1 MATFIYGSVIVAKN
15 NDSQNPG
22 TSKFTGTGSS
32 TPAATNGGLE
42 STTNAQTFAD
52 SNTNTLTASI
62 DSLRCKC
69 DEGLVWSSLQRA
81 CIENPCDLEYEVF
94 NEETE
99 NCDPINGLCV
109 YWENCE
115 RTCGSSSKQD
125 CSTKD
130 GGSFYEGL
138 DSRKCIDLLAIPTF
152 TTPTGC
158 KKCYYCTGPGT
169 FSYKYIDTLE
179 FEGDNLDCTQ
189 LGNIDEN
196 YTKYY
201 NEAPQGCKACYG
213 CENEG
218 FVSTYATNCNSLTRL
233 ADPGTDPGEGSCC
246 AFDERESGT
255 IFGVKGRYKNGKRIC
270 CLDEKCFSQEC
281 ECLALYHGYDNA
293 NLGML
298 SCRELA
304 IDINNLNEE
313 IRFWTRQKVRDIQ
326 PGPCPAGAWCLD
338 LDSQPENFISLSSGG
353 GGGFISPCPDREAA
367 CSEGNYA
374 DYIRS
379 RAGNADIV
387 FVENG
392 TCQDFP
398 STTTEIYLPLSSS
411 SDPNIEFTVQR
422 SINPIACCLTPTP
435 TPTTSRTPTVTPTP
449 TISPTL
455 TETVTVTPTPSVTT
469 SVTPT
474 LSNTPTATPTNTV
487 TSSVTATATTTPTN
501 TATPS
506 ATATST
512 ATATPTPTSTST
524 PTATATSTPTAT
536 ATSTATATPTVT
548 PSSSY
553 TTPSGQWYKEL
564 P

>member
-1 MATFIYGSVIVAKN
+1 MATFIYGPVIVAKN

-32 TPAATNGGLE
+32 TPEAANGGLK
-42 STTNAQTFAD
+42 STTEAKAFAD
-52 SNTNTLTASI
+52 INANVFTASI
-62 DSLRCKC
+62 DGLRCKC
-69 DEGLVWSSLQRA
+69 DEGQIWSVLQRA
-81 CIENPCDLEYEVF
+81 CIENPCDLEFEVF

-99 NCDPINGLCV
+99 NCDPIEGFCWQWDGCQQLCGPS
-109 YWENCE
+109 
-115 RTCGSSSKQD
+115 TKQD
-125 CSTKD
+125 CADAGVSWTFDK
-130 GGSFYEGL
+130 GGTFDDCATLIAMEY
-138 DSRKCIDLLAIPTF
+138 DSDIFPRPDN
-152 TTPTGC
+152 C

-169 FSYKYIDTLE
+169 YDYIYVDNIELE
-179 FEGDNLDCTQ
+179 GGCSSHSPENDNSP
-189 LGNIDEN
+189 
-196 YTKYY
+196 YY
-201 NEAPQGCKACYG
+201 DFPPDKCKTCYG
-213 CENEG
+213 CSVDNSS
-218 FVSTYATNCNSLTRL
+218 FLRVYAERCSDIQSLSD
-233 ADPGTDPGEGSCC
+233 AGTDPGERSCC
-246 AFDERESGT
+246 EFQERESGT
-255 IFGVKGRYKNGKRIC
+255 VFGVKGRYKNGKRIC

-281 ECLALYHGYDNA
+281 ECLALYHGYDLA

-298 SCRELA
+298 SCREYA

-338 LDSQPENFISLSSGG
+338 LNSQPENFTPLSGGGG

-367 CSEGNYA
+367 CSEGDYG

-398 STTTEIYLPLSSS
+398 STTTEIFLPLSSS
-411 SDPNIEFTVQR
+411 LDSNIQFTVQR

-435 TPTTSRTPTVTPTP
+435 TPTPSV
-449 TISPTL
+449 
-455 TETVTVTPTPSVTT
+455 TPSVTPT
-469 SVTPT
+469 ITPT
-474 LSNTPTATPTNTV
+474 STPTAT
-487 TSSVTATATTTPTN
+487 S
-501 TATPS
+501 
-506 ATATST
+506 TST
-512 ATATPTPTSTST
+512 ATATP
-524 PTATATSTPTAT
+524 
-536 ATSTATATPTVT
+536 T

>member
-1 MATFIYGSVIVAKN
+1 MATFIYGPVIVAKN

-32 TPAATNGGLE
+32 TPEAANGGLK
-42 STTNAQTFAD
+42 STTEAKAFAD
-52 SNTNTLTASI
+52 INANVFTASI
-62 DSLRCKC
+62 DGLRCKC
-69 DEGLVWSSLQRA
+69 DEGQIWSVLQRA
-81 CIENPCDLEYEVF
+81 CIENPCDLEFEVF

-99 NCDPINGLCV
+99 NCDPIEGFCWQWDGCQQLCGPS
-109 YWENCE
+109 
-115 RTCGSSSKQD
+115 TKQD
-125 CSTKD
+125 CADAGVSWTFDK
-130 GGSFYEGL
+130 GGTFDDCATLIAMEY
-138 DSRKCIDLLAIPTF
+138 DSDIFPRPDN
-152 TTPTGC
+152 C

-169 FSYKYIDTLE
+169 YDYIYVDNIELE
-179 FEGDNLDCTQ
+179 GGCSSHSPENDNSP
-189 LGNIDEN
+189 
-196 YTKYY
+196 YY
-201 NEAPQGCKACYG
+201 DFPPDKCKTCYG
-213 CENEG
+213 CSVDNSS
-218 FVSTYATNCNSLTRL
+218 FLRVYAERCSDIQSLSD
-233 ADPGTDPGEGSCC
+233 AGTDPGERSCC
-246 AFDERESGT
+246 EFQERESGT
-255 IFGVKGRYKNGKRIC
+255 VFGVKGRYKNGKRIC

-281 ECLALYHGYDNA
+281 ECLALYHGYDLA

-298 SCRELA
+298 SCREYA

-338 LDSQPENFISLSSGG
+338 LNSQPENFTPLSGGG

-367 CSEGNYA
+367 CSEGDYG

-398 STTTEIYLPLSSS
+398 STTTEIFLPLSSS
-411 SDPNIEFTVQR
+411 LDSNIQFTVQR

-435 TPTTSRTPTVTPTP
+435 TPTPSV
-449 TISPTL
+449 
-455 TETVTVTPTPSVTT
+455 TPSVTPT
-469 SVTPT
+469 ITPT
-474 LSNTPTATPTNTV
+474 STPTAT
-487 TSSVTATATTTPTN
+487 S
-501 TATPS
+501 
-506 ATATST
+506 TST
-512 ATATPTPTSTST
+512 ATATP
-524 PTATATSTPTAT
+524 
-536 ATSTATATPTVT
+536 T

>member
-42 STTNAQTFAD
+42 STTVAKAFAD
-52 SNTNTLTASI
+52 INANVFTASI

-69 DEGLVWSSLQRA
+69 DEGQVWSNTQRA
-81 CIENPCDLEYEVF
+81 CIENPCDLEFEVF

-138 DSRKCIDLLAIPTF
+138 DSRKCADLLAIPTF

-158 KKCYYCTGPGT
+158 KKCYYCTGTGT
-169 FSYKYIDTLE
+169 YSYKHIDTLE
-179 FEGDNLDCTQ
+179 FEDEENDCTKLYIQ
-189 LGNIDEN
+189 GE
-196 YTKYY
+196 YRKYY
-201 NEAPQGCKACYG
+201 NNIPQGCKTCYG
-213 CENEG
+213 CGANNA
-218 FVSTYATNCNSLTRL
+218 FITAYAISCLSMTDLE
-233 ADPGTDPGEGSCC
+233 DGDTDPGDGICC
-246 AFDERESGT
+246 YRDINNTQE
-255 IFGVKGRYKNGKRIC
+255 IVKGRYHDGDGHREC
-270 CLDEKCFSQEC
+270 CYEEKCYSQEC
-281 ECLALYHGYDNA
+281 RCPALYHGYHNK
-293 NLGML
+293 NLGLL
-298 SCRELA
+298 SCLEFS
-304 IDINNLNEE
+304 IDINNFNEE
-313 IRFWTRQKVRDIQ
+313 INLWTRSGHKDIA

-338 LDSQPENFISLSSGG
+338 TDSQPENFRALSGG
-353 GGGFISPCPDREAA
+353 GGGGGLFISPCSDREAA
-367 CSEGNYA
+367 CSEGDYGA
-374 DYIRS
+374 YIRS
-379 RAGNADIV
+379 RAGNPDIA
-387 FVENG
+387 FIENG
-392 TCQDFP
+392 TCSDFP
-398 STTTEIYLPLSSS
+398 STTQTILYAYSYYYDFDQFELVISK
-411 SDPNIEFTVQR
+411 
-422 SINPIACCLTPTP
+422 NPIACCLTPTP

-469 SVTPT
+469 SVTRTATPT
-474 LSNTPTATPTNTV
+474 LSNTPTVTPTT
-487 TSSVTATATTTPTN
+487 
-501 TATPS
+501 
-506 ATATST
+506 TST
-512 ATATPTPTSTST
+512 AT
-524 PTATATSTPTAT
+524 PTATATS
-536 ATSTATATPTVT
+536 TATPTVT